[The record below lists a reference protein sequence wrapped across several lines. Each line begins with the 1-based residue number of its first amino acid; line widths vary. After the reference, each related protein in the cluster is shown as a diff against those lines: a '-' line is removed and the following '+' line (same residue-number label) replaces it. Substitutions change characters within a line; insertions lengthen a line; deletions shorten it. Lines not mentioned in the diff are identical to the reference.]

1 MRPVSKEKDQ
11 MTAEEQFLNRVSE
24 SESMNKIIS
33 FDPDHHDFDQVFT
46 PPSVIVFAVTT
57 PPPSPPSSPPST
69 TKKGKGKGGK
79 KSTKKEG
86 KEYIE
91 LPTLSPPPSGSDHAS
106 TSGGPPSR
114 NVSIPVDEESSF
126 GGEENS
132 DGVPLNV
139 VNASIPPAQGEIS
152 VRPPHHH
159 VPTLEVILFQV
170 LILIVHGLS
179 IAYYGCRYL

>member
-1 MRPVSKEKDQ
+1 
-11 MTAEEQFLNRVSE
+11 
-24 SESMNKIIS
+24 MNQIIS
-33 FDPDHHDFDQVFT
+33 FDPEHRDFDQVFT

-57 PPPSPPSSPPST
+57 PPPSPPSSPPSS

-91 LPTLSPPPSGSDHAS
+91 LPTLSPPPSGSGHAS
-106 TSGGPPSR
+106 TSASTSAGPPSS
-114 NVSIPVDEESSF
+114 NVSIPVEEESNF

-139 VNASIPPAQGEIS
+139 VNASIPPAHGEIAA
-152 VRPPHHH
+152 RPPHHH
-159 VPTLEVILFQV
+159 VPTLEVILLQV
-170 LILIVHGLS
+170 MMLIVHGLS